1 MESLFN
7 PALAEQHIDRC
18 YKPIHTCIYIP
29 DCVFELPYSD
39 CFNVTLEP
47 GDNRRFYFCKL
58 LLYTVVNTET
68 HCYQLQD
75 CTNIQTHHT
84 KEYTRNTGAQGHT
97 SYGQTAEHE
106 ILWVSSLAN

>member
-7 PALAEQHIDRC
+7 PALAKQHIDRC
-18 YKPIHTCIYIP
+18 CKQIHTCLYAYLI
-29 DCVFELPYSD
+29 VFLN
-39 CFNVTLEP
+39 CCIL
-47 GDNRRFYFCKL
+47 FYFCKL
-58 LLYTVVNTET
+58 LLFTVVNTET
-68 HCYQLQD
+68 HCYQLQE